1 MLRAAAVLAEF
12 DKVPVMEI
20 VKNVSASGGRRAA
33 GGGHHQ
39 ISALY
44 PHRHHSGGVKCLHTF
59 MFTSSMSDIVL
70 QCVDKIY

>member
-1 MLRAAAVLAEF
+1 MLRAAAVLFEF
-12 DKVPVMEI
+12 DKVPILEI

-44 PHRHHSGGVKCLHTF
+44 LTATSPGVSNVNIH
-59 MFTSSMSDIVL
+59 V
-70 QCVDKIY
+70 